1 MFDRFD
7 SSLVWKLSCVLG
19 ATIVVL
25 VAIIFGLMGLNVMKI
40 LAVEAGVITAW
51 LVFLALYGVLTYLA
65 RHTRRP

>member
-1 MFDRFD
+1 MNLFDT
-7 SSLVWKLSCVLG
+7 SLGWKLICVLG

-40 LAVEAGVITAW
+40 LAVEAGVIT
-51 LVFLALYGVLTYLA
+51 VFLGCLALYGLLIYLA